1 LNINFIKNEIQ
12 NILNKI
18 ENNNCGLLK
27 LENIDVKNNIIL
39 IVLNEIIG
47 VIDDSREYYLRNDLF
62 YELKTK
68 LNSNIKILIK

>member
-1 LNINFIKNEIQ
+1 MNINFIKNEIQ